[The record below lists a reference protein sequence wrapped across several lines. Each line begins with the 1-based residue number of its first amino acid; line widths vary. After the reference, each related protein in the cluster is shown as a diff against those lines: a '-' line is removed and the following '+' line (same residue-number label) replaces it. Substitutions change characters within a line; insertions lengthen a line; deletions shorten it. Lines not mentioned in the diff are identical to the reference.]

1 MADQS
6 HDVERLQREVAYYKR
21 QVSELA
27 GENLKLDYTIPAL
40 RHELRQKRDGFAL
53 LSQLQQSVAVH
64 TQISSIF
71 EIAVPAINS
80 MLGMDRTLVLAPSE
94 KENVYRP
101 AHWTGYREEFASRFE
116 SVAIDLPPEFAVGE
130 GLLLANRATPSTEI
144 IERIRGAFDLP
155 FFLAVPVPG
164 EDDTIGVIVSGRL
177 KEAAPMFPPLDQ
189 GDADTFRAVAG
200 LISATVKTL
209 RVRIL
214 EETDRLK
221 TEFFANISHEF
232 RTPITLTLGPIEQIL
247 SGGHGQVPAPLREAI
262 DLMRRNQERL
272 LGLVNQILDLA
283 KLEAGQMVLRASRP
297 ANLNQWVEDRVRA
310 FREGGGKPNLDVRFI
325 PDPAVA
331 GADLW
336 IDREKLDKLLFNL
349 LSNAYKFTRQGS
361 IDVSTEIVGG
371 TFRLTVS
378 DTGIGIKE
386 DQLPYVFDRFR
397 QADASAS
404 REFGGTGLGLA
415 LVKEVAL
422 LHGGDVV
429 ARSQFGRGSTFQVTL
444 PLGRSHLDAASIVE
458 VEEDEQ
464 STPRTVAASADA
476 ERRGDDVE
484 PLNAEAERERD
495 RERPTILYAEDNP
508 DLRNYVRT
516 LLRPQYNVFLAAD
529 GQDGIEKARRYA
541 PDLIITDFMMPK
553 VSGREFLQAIRSD
566 ATLHRLPVIFLT
578 ARAGTGARVESLQA
592 GADDYLSK
600 PFDQGE
606 LLARIRNLLRARA
619 QERELADLNA
629 RLEAR
634 VEEQMAELLRTGELR
649 RFLPQT
655 LVASV
660 LSGRFD
666 GKESFERRKI
676 TILRC
681 ILAGFDALAEALEP
695 EDLASVVDETLR
707 EMTAIAVEQG
717 GTVQSTGGGA
727 LVVLFG
733 APEPMA
739 ADDQAR
745 KAVATAG
752 AMHKRMRALLPG
764 WRTFGV
770 SDAGVGIGINTGYCT
785 VGVFGSDLLRSYAA
799 VGPPMSVA
807 EKLAT
812 EASAGKTLVAM
823 PTHALVAGEIGSSS
837 EPRTLT
843 GFSGRVEY
851 FELEPPDVDSTLIEV
866 SPVGGALPAGT
877 MLSRFRIASKL
888 GAGGMGVVYL
898 AHDTRLGR
906 AVAIKLLSSNH
917 AVPRSAFERF
927 LVEARAA
934 SAINHP
940 NVAHIYEIGEE
951 RDVPFIVMEY
961 VDGVT
966 LDAKIDGQPV
976 DLDEA
981 LAIGAQIADALDAA
995 HRRGIVHRDIKPHN
1009 VVITDRGEIKVL
1021 DFGLAKF
1028 TSDAIDDECDGATR
1042 FRTDPGAV
1050 MGTVHYMSPEQ
1061 ALGRPLDARTD
1072 LFSLGVVLY
1081 QMLAGRLPFSAATRS
1096 ETIDLIVHAE
1106 PPSLG
1111 RLHDAIP
1118 AEVEC
1123 LVRKSLAKDPA
1134 SRYQSARELLT
1145 DLRSLR
1151 SQVAAHRRPST
1162 FHPGSPVA
1170 ATAESSQKDE
1180 SSD

>member
-1 MADQS
+1 MGDQFNDS
-6 HDVERLQREVAYYKR
+6 DRLQREVAYYKR
-21 QVSELA
+21 QVEELA

-53 LSQLQQSVAVH
+53 LSQLQQSVAAH
-64 TQISSIF
+64 TQTSSIF

-80 MLGMDRTLVLAPSE
+80 MLGMDRTLVLAPAE

-101 AHWTGYREEFASRFE
+101 AHWTGYRDEFAAGFE
-116 SVAIDLPPEFAVGE
+116 SVAIELPPEFARGE
-130 GLLLANRATPSTEI
+130 GLLLVNRGTTPTDL
-144 IERIRGAFDLP
+144 IRLIRDAFDLP

-164 EDDTIGVIVSGRL
+164 GDETIGVIVSGRL

-200 LISATVKTL
+200 LISATAKTM

-232 RTPITLTLGPIEQIL
+232 RTPITLTLGPLERIL
-247 SGGHGQVPAPLREAI
+247 SGAHGELPEPLREAI

-297 ANLNQWVEDRVRA
+297 ANLNQWIDDRISA
-310 FREGGGKPNLDVRFI
+310 FREGGSKPNLALRFF
-325 PDPAVA
+325 PDPAVT

-336 IDREKLDKLLFNL
+336 VDREKLDKLLFNL
-349 LSNAYKFTRQGS
+349 LSNAYKFTRHGT
-361 IDVSTEIVGG
+361 IDVTSEIVGG

-386 DQLPYVFDRFR
+386 DQIAYVFDRFR

-444 PLGRSHLDAASIVE
+444 PLGKAHLDPALVVD
-458 VEEDEQ
+458 VEEDDRAVQRAPAPSAAAEA
-464 STPRTVAASADA
+464 RT
-476 ERRGDDVE
+476 DDID
-484 PLNAEAERERD
+484 PFNDEAERERSSD
-495 RERPTILYAEDNP
+495 RATILYAEDNP
-508 DLRNYVRT
+508 DLRSYVRT
-516 LLRPQYNVFLAAD
+516 LLRPQYNVFVASD
-529 GQDGIEKARRYA
+529 GEDGLEKARRYA

-619 QERELADLNA
+619 QEHELADLNA

-634 VEEQMAELLRTGELR
+634 VEQQMAELLRTGELR
-649 RFLPQT
+649 RFLPQP

-676 TILRC
+676 TILRSV
-681 ILAGFDALAEALEP
+681 LASFDELAEALEP
-695 EDLASVVDETLR
+695 EDLASLVDETLR
-707 EMTAIAVEQG
+707 EMTAIAVEHG

-733 APEPMA
+733 APEPMPP
-739 ADDQAR
+739 DDQAR
-745 KAVATAG
+745 KAIATAR
-752 AMHKRMRALLPG
+752 AMHGRMRQLVPS
-764 WRTFGV
+764 WRKFGV
-770 SDAGVGIGINTGYCT
+770 SDAGAGIGINTGYCT

-799 VGPPMSVA
+799 VGSPVSIA
-807 EKLAT
+807 EKLAA
-812 EASAGKTLVAM
+812 EASAGATLVAM
-823 PTHALVAGEIGSSS
+823 PAHALVADEIGGSASSG
-837 EPRTLT
+837 TLT
-843 GFSGRVEY
+843 GFSGKVEY
-851 FELEPPDVDSTLIEV
+851 FELEPVQADSRSEF
-866 SPVGGALPAGT
+866 SPAGRALGPGA
-877 MLSRFRIASKL
+877 MLSRFRIVSTL
-888 GAGGMGVVYL
+888 GAGGMGIVYL

-906 AVAIKLLSSNH
+906 AVAIKLLPSSES
-917 AVPRSAFERF
+917 VPRAVIDRF

-940 NVAHIYEIGEE
+940 NVAHIYEIGDEG
-951 RDVPFIVMEY
+951 DIPFIVMEY
-961 VDGVT
+961 VDGVS

-976 DLDEA
+976 DRDEA
-981 LAIGAQIADALDAA
+981 LGIASQISDALDAA
-995 HRRGIVHRDIKPHN
+995 HTRGIVHRDVKPHN
-1009 VVITDRGEIKVL
+1009 VVLTGRGDVKVL

-1028 TSDAIDDECDGATR
+1028 TAEAAVEETGGLTS
-1042 FRTDPGAV
+1042 FRTAPGAV

-1061 ALGRPLDARTD
+1061 ALGRPLDARSD

-1081 QMLAGRLPFSAATRS
+1081 EMLTGRLPFSGATQS
-1096 ETIDLIVHAE
+1096 ETIDLIIHAE
-1106 PPSLG
+1106 PPSLA
-1111 RLHDAIP
+1111 RLNYAIP
-1118 AEVEC
+1118 SEVES
-1123 LVRKSLAKDPA
+1123 LVRKSLAKDA
-1134 SRYQSARELLT
+1134 GSRHQTARELEI
-1145 DLRSLR
+1145 DLRNLR
-1151 SQVAAHRRPST
+1151 GQISPHRST
-1162 FHPGSPVA
+1162 FQV
-1170 ATAESSQKDE
+1170 
-1180 SSD
+1180 